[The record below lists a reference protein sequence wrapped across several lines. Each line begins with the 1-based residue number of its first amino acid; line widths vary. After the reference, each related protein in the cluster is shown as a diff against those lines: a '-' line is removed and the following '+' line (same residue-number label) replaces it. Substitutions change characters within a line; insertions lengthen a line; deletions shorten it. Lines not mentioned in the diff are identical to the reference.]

1 MMYLSPSVVTNRD
14 AFLLSLSM
22 VSMAEV
28 FDKTWF
34 VALVM
39 AMRHDKVTVFWG
51 CFAGLFVHV
60 FIAAGLGWSVAQFLS
75 PRITN
80 GLAAVLYGSFA
91 LLYCYDWY
99 TTEDGSDVIAAGKEE
114 VESAINNDGPPADRA
129 EVEAA
134 YGTLK
139 TKHAPA
145 TAVSKPDFR
154 RIFFQCFLAVFVA
167 EWGDRTQIAMI
178 GIHASQP
185 LVPVMMGSTVAFGML
200 TFSAVL
206 AGTFIGDRTLSESTV
221 KAVCAVSFLFFT
233 AVAIHDTLA
242 APHKMA
248 SQLRPTHP
256 LI

>member
-1 MMYLSPSVVTNRD
+1 MMYFGPSAVLNRD

-22 VSMAEV
+22 VSMAEL

-39 AMRHDKVTVFWG
+39 AMRHDKITVFWG

-80 GLAAVLYGSFA
+80 SLAAVLYGSFA

-99 TTEDGSDVIAAGKEE
+99 TAEEGSDVIAAGKEE
-114 VESAINNDGPPADRA
+114 AESAINDGPPAARA
-129 EVEAA
+129 ELEAA

-139 TKHAPA
+139 TKSAP
-145 TAVSKPDFR
+145 TNVIFEKR

-185 LVPVMMGSTVAFGML
+185 LVPVMLGSTLAFGLL
-200 TFSAVL
+200 TLSAVL
-206 AGTFIGDRTLSESTV
+206 TGMLIGGRTLSESTV
-221 KAVCAVSFLFFT
+221 KAVCAASFLLFT
-233 AVAIHDTLA
+233 VVAIRDALA
-242 APHKMA
+242 APNKMPH
-248 SQLRPTHP
+248 QLHHSHP